1 MLQHH
6 LAASAFFS
14 LATIALLGCN
24 SPPAAAPKPTTIEP
38 GPYIVAEG
46 DNLNS
51 LAIRAY
57 GDANLWSP
65 LLNANRQLATRPR
78 FRLDVGETINVPARK
93 NLDRS
98 LAKPN
103 YPSTLPA
110 DYIIMPGDSLLSI
123 AEGCYGNQSPWLQ
136 IYEANRSLLSER
148 VKKNPKLL
156 IAGEVLSIPKLDR
169 GSQNTPGGE

>member
-1 MLQHH
+1 MLQHR
-6 LAASAFFS
+6 LAEFAFLS

-24 SPPAAAPKPTTIEP
+24 SQPMAVSKPATIEP
-38 GPYIVAEG
+38 GSYIVAEG

-51 LAIRAY
+51 IAIRAY

-78 FRLDVGETINVPARK
+78 FRLDVGETINVPAQE

-98 LAKPN
+98 FPTPT

-123 AEGCYGNQSPWLQ
+123 AEGCYGNQSAWLQ

-156 IAGEVLSIPKLDR
+156 IAGEVLRIPKLDR